1 MQFIKVHDTKN
12 EEVTY
17 INIDNIAFI
26 TDCLA
31 TEYDDEGFPMIE
43 TYKQRIRLKDPTFNE
58 FCLFDNDIV
67 DADSVF
73 EILN

>member
-1 MQFIKVHDTKN
+1 MRFIKVNDTKN

-17 INIDNIAFI
+17 INVDDIAYI
-26 TDCLA
+26 KDYLA
-31 TEYDDEGFPMIE
+31 TEYDDEDFPMIK
-43 TYKQRIRLKDPTFNE
+43 TYKQKIQLKDPDFNE
-58 FCLFDNDIV
+58 FYLFDNDIV